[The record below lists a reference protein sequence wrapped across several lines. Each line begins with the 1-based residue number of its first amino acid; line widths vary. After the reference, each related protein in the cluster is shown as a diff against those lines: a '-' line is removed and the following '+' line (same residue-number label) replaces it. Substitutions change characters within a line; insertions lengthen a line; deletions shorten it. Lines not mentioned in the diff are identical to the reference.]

1 MVDKQVCVQQQQQQ
15 QVLTTCAPTT
25 HTHTFQMCDPFV
37 QLQQTGLNTHMCD
50 TDEVLRKKPV
60 FLLHLLVHLFSVQ
73 HGIWTRQ
80 DEQVGSHHP
89 PSTDLFQSGQC

>member
-37 QLQQTGLNTHMCD
+37 QLQQTGLNTH
-50 TDEVLRKKPV
+50 V
-60 FLLHLLVHLFSVQ
+60 
-73 HGIWTRQ
+73 
-80 DEQVGSHHP
+80 
-89 PSTDLFQSGQC
+89 